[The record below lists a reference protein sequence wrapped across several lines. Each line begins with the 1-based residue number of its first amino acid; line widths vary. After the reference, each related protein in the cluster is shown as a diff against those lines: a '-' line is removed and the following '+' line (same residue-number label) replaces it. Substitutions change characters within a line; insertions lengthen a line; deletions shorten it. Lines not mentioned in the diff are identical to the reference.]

1 MLSQKTLSGEAAV
14 LADPAMSTVLDAG
27 IDIML
32 KPLSH
37 TELAEIR
44 IRDNLFAIGRCEPPF
59 VDYPS
64 ELVGDLSRRHARI
77 FCEYGAAYIADLG
90 SKNGTTVNGDDI
102 RQKTRMLHDG
112 DTVCFGRELSFRL
125 QIGERMDA
133 PRKTTRLA
141 SVTLSP
147 ESGVPDLQPVV
158 ITQFP
163 FLISKSDTVFS
174 RYREQHP
181 EQVNYLSRRHAHIF
195 LKSGA
200 PFVEDLGST
209 NGTFLNGQRLDERA
223 MPLKNDDSI
232 AFGGHHFVY
241 RVGIEEAQLL
251 SDNTV
256 TKFGKAIRPAE
267 SESPPD
273 KTTFVASADS
283 FLNIFCVDPA
293 PQQEEPGN
301 EEPEQAV
308 QPERP
313 AEGQRK
319 PGRVGAMLAEVRKA
333 LGDGEASRHGAKDT
347 MPKGGWSRGRFAA
360 AGALAALALGGALL
374 LVPGSE
380 QQVRDLMADGNHAKA
395 ASVAAAALAGD
406 ADNGELKALATE
418 ALLKAH
424 VPGWLSALQAA
435 QYDHADA
442 LLARAN
448 AEARTN
454 EDARPLLRELG
465 WVGRLERFVLG
476 RGGLEAPIRLFA
488 DEQQIKSLLGQWDDD
503 PGMHQ
508 RALAQVA
515 SLVPEF
521 KEPYALALS
530 HLRKLQS
537 DNAVYVAAIDRLKA
551 TIAEELR
558 QDRPQALENVF
569 NDYAEKYPRLVGV
582 DALRQDLRR
591 YVAMQGHARA
601 QQLGPLVTLLTQ
613 GGFATPP
620 FQAHAQALMNSG
632 SLPPEGLIGQY
643 RQVMQ
648 AWSQGDARR
657 TFSLLEQAPRGP
669 WSDVAARQLAHKKS
683 VAAQFA
689 ELQRARGARDYEDRL
704 LTFYALLDSE
714 EDTWYLRGIEADV
727 KAMTV
732 RAGKRAEE
740 MLTRAQAQWRRYR
753 DNGAIGG
760 AQRLESGVSGQ
771 FRAQARLLTDANEN
785 AVKGTRLYKEL
796 KIEYPSQWDK
806 LQADIA
812 AEAELQRRS
821 MMELQRVLD
830 PGVVKA
836 KLALLGGAER

>member
-1 MLSQKTLSGEAAV
+1 MLSPKTLSGEAAV
-14 LADPAMSTVLDAG
+14 LADPAMSTMLDAG
-27 IDIML
+27 IDIVL

-44 IRDNLFAIGRCEPPF
+44 IRDNLFAIGRSEPPF
-59 VDYPS
+59 VDYPG

-112 DTVCFGRELSFRL
+112 DTVCFGRELSYRL
-125 QIGERMDA
+125 HIGERMDA

-141 SVTLSP
+141 SLTLTP

-200 PFVEDLGST
+200 PFIEDLGST

-223 MPLKNDDSI
+223 MPLKSGDTL

-241 RVGIEEAQLL
+241 KIGIEEAQLQ

-256 TKFGKAIRPAE
+256 TKFGKTMRPPE
-267 SESPPD
+267 NESPSD

-283 FLNIFCVDPA
+283 FLNIFCVDPV
-293 PQQEEPGN
+293 PPQEEASK
-301 EEPEQAV
+301 EEPEQAA

-319 PGRVGAMLAEVRKA
+319 QGRVGAMLSEVRKA
-333 LGDGEASRHGAKDT
+333 LGDGEQDPAL
-347 MPKGGWSRGRFAA
+347 KGRRRRGRIA
-360 AGALAALALGGALL
+360 AGVVVAALAVGGAWLL
-374 LVPGSE
+374 MPGSE
-380 QQVRDLMADGNHAKA
+380 QQVRELMADGNHAKA
-395 ASVAAAALAGD
+395 ASIAAAALSRD
-406 ADNGELKALATE
+406 RSNEDLKALATE
-418 ALLKAH
+418 ALIKAH
-424 VPGWLSALQAA
+424 VPGWVSALQSG
-435 QYDHADA
+435 QYDSADA
-442 LLARAN
+442 LLAKAD
-448 AEARTN
+448 AEAGDSN
-454 EDARPLLRELG
+454 DDARSLLRELG

-503 PGMHQ
+503 PAMHQ
-508 RALAQVA
+508 RTLARVA
-515 SLVPEF
+515 SMAPEF
-521 KEPYALALS
+521 KEPYAVALS

-551 TIAEELR
+551 SIAEELR

-569 NDYAEKYPRLVGV
+569 NDYAEKYPRLIGV

-591 YVAMQGHARA
+591 YTALQGHARA
-601 QQLGPLVTLLTQ
+601 QQLGPLVSVLTQ

-620 FQAHAQALMNSG
+620 FQAHVRSLISSG
-632 SLPPEGLIGQY
+632 SLPPEALIGQY
-643 RQVMQ
+643 KQVMQ
-648 AWSQGDARR
+648 AWNQGNARQAF
-657 TFSLLEQAPRGP
+657 TLLEQVPRGP
-669 WSDVAARQLAHKKS
+669 WSDVAARQLAHKKD

-689 ELQRARGARDYEDRL
+689 ELQRARGGKDYEDRL
-704 LTFYALLDSE
+704 LSFYALLDSE
-714 EDTWYLRGIEADV
+714 EDTWYLRGIESDV
-727 KAMTV
+727 KTLTV

-740 MLTRAQAQWRRYR
+740 MLNRAQAQWRRYR
-753 DNGAIGG
+753 DNGSIGG

-796 KIEYPSQWDK
+796 KIQYPVQWDK

>member
-1 MLSQKTLSGEAAV
+1 MLSQKTLSAEAAV
-14 LADPAMSTVLDAG
+14 LADPATSTMLDAG
-27 IDIML
+27 IDIVL

-37 TELAEIR
+37 AELADIR
-44 IRDNLFAIGRCEPPF
+44 IRDNLFAVGRGEPPF
-59 VDYPS
+59 VDYPA

-112 DTVCFGRELSFRL
+112 DTVCFGRELSYRL

-133 PRKTTRLA
+133 PRKTARLA
-141 SVTLSP
+141 SLTLSP
-147 ESGVPDLQPVV
+147 ESGVPGLQPVV

-181 EQVNYLSRRHAHIF
+181 DQVNYLSRRHAHIF

-200 PFVEDLGST
+200 PFIEDLGST
-209 NGTFLNGQRLDERA
+209 NGTFLNGKRLDERA
-223 MPLKNDDSI
+223 MPLKNDDTL

-241 RVGIEEAQLL
+241 RIGIEEAQLHA
-251 SDNTV
+251 DNTV
-256 TKFGKAIRPAE
+256 TKFGKPMRPAE
-267 SESPPD
+267 NESQAD

-293 PQQEEPGN
+293 PQPG
-301 EEPEQAV
+301 EDDKQDPEQAAS
-308 QPERP
+308 PERP
-313 AEGQRK
+313 AEGQRR
-319 PGRVGAMLAEVRKA
+319 PGKAGRLGTMLAEMRKA
-333 LGDGEASRHGAKDT
+333 LGDSPPQGA
-347 MPKGGWSRGRFAA
+347 PRAGWSRSKVAA
-360 AGALAALALGGALL
+360 ACAAALLAAGGTWLL
-374 LVPGSE
+374 MPGSE
-380 QQVRDLMADGNHAKA
+380 EQIRELMAEGNHAKA

-406 ADNGELKALATE
+406 AGNENLMALATE
-418 ALLKAH
+418 ALMKTH
-424 VPGWLSALQAA
+424 VPAWLSALQSG
-435 QYDHADA
+435 QYDRADA
-442 LLARAN
+442 VLARAES
-448 AEARTN
+448 EAGPN
-454 EDARPLLRELG
+454 EDARSLLRELR

-488 DEQQIKSLLGQWDDD
+488 DEEQIKTLLGQWDDD

-508 RALAQVA
+508 RALARVA

-569 NDYAEKYPRLVGV
+569 NDYAEKYPRLIGV

-591 YVAMQGHARA
+591 YVTMQGHARA
-601 QQLGPLVTLLTQ
+601 QQLGPLVTLLAQ

-620 FQAHAQALMNSG
+620 FQAHAHALMNGG
-632 SLPPEGLIGQY
+632 SLPPQALIAQY
-643 RQVMQ
+643 QKVMQ
-648 AWSQGDARR
+648 AWKQGNARQAYV
-657 TFSLLEQAPRGP
+657 LLEQAPRGP
-669 WSDVAARQLAHKKS
+669 WSDVAARQLAHKKN
-683 VAAQFA
+683 VAAQFS
-689 ELQRARGARDYEDRL
+689 ELQRARGGKDYEERL
-704 LTFYALLDSE
+704 LGFYALLDSE
-714 EDTWYLRGIEADV
+714 EDTWYLRGIESDV
-727 KAMTV
+727 KALTV

-740 MLTRAQAQWRRYR
+740 MLTRAQALWRRYR
-753 DNGAIGG
+753 DNGSIGG